1 MPQVTEVRVPFASR
15 LRHTLK
21 VIHFCD
27 AYRVALSKPGTSV
40 QDAYEAVFGNAP
52 SWVRGLMAVRGL
64 LASAAGLKHVAAHS
78 PLTSGEAH
86 FSYQVGQRVGLFT
99 VQAIEPNEL
108 IVGDDD
114 RHLNFRISILRSTI
128 DGAETVTISTAV
140 QIHNMLGRVYMVAIK
155 PFHRIIAKSMLQR
168 AADSGRL

>member
-1 MPQVTEVRVPFASR
+1 M
-15 LRHTLK
+15 
-21 VIHFCD
+21 
-27 AYRVALSKPGTSV
+27 SV
-40 QDAYEAVFGNAP
+40 QDAYEAVFGTAP

-64 LASAAGLKHVAAHS
+64 VAGAAGLKHVAAHS
-78 PLTSGEAH
+78 PLASSGTH

-99 VQAIEPNEL
+99 VQANEPNEL

-140 QIHNMLGRVYMVAIK
+140 QIHNMLGRVYMAAVK
-155 PFHRIIAKSMLQR
+155 PFHRVIAKSMLQR

>member
-1 MPQVTEVRVPFASR
+1 MTQVAEVPIPLASR
-15 LRHTLK
+15 LRRTLK

-27 AYRVALSKPGTSV
+27 AYQVALSKPGMSA
-40 QDAYEAVFGNAP
+40 QDTYEAVFGNAP

-64 LASAAGLKHVAAHS
+64 VASAAGLKHVAAQS
-78 PLTSGEAH
+78 PLASGRGD
-86 FSYQVGQRVGLFT
+86 FSYHVGQRVGLFT
-99 VQAIEPNEL
+99 VQAVEANEL

-114 RHLNFRISILRSTI
+114 RHLDFRISVLRSTI

-140 QIHNMLGRVYMVAIK
+140 QIHNMLGRVYMAAVK

-168 AADSGRL
+168 AADAGRL